1 MMNSLLNDGG
11 GFGPFFLASVLE
23 AAEATVAL
31 AGGAGLIDCK
41 NPSAGAL
48 GALEPIQIQSVVA
61 AVAGRVPV
69 SATIGDLPCDAV
81 VMVTAAEA
89 VAATGV
95 DIVKVGFF
103 GDGDPREAIAALG
116 AANLGHA
123 NLGKTRLVA
132 VLMADRAPDFSLI
145 PLLAKA
151 GFTGVMLDTADK
163 SSGALPDV
171 LDRKTLSDFIARAH
185 GFGLAAGL
193 AGSLRLD
200 HIAGL
205 VALSP
210 DIIGFRGALCN
221 GRRTNGLDAAR
232 VTDVRD
238 AIDAAIADAKN
249 SGSGNLQR
257 SVAQISVAK
266 RSVA

>member
-1 MMNSLLNDGG
+1 MISGLMNDGG
-11 GFGPFFLASVLE
+11 SFAPFFLASVLS
-23 AAEATVAL
+23 AAEATLAL
-31 AGGAGLIDCK
+31 AAGVGLIDCK

-48 GALEPIQIQSVVA
+48 GALDANEIQSVVLR
-61 AVAGRVPV
+61 VAGRVPV
-69 SATIGDLPCDAV
+69 SATIGDLPCDAA

-103 GDGDPREAIAALG
+103 GDSDPREAIAALG
-116 AANLGHA
+116 AAR
-123 NLGKTRLVA
+123 LGKARLVA
-132 VLMADRAPDFSLI
+132 VLMADCAPDFAVI
-145 PLLAKA
+145 PVLAKA
-151 GFTGVMLDTADK
+151 GFIGVMLDTADK

-171 LDRKTLSDFIARAH
+171 LDGETLSDFIARAH

-221 GRRTNGLDAAR
+221 GGRTNGLDATR
-232 VTDVRD
+232 VKDVR
-238 AIDAAIADAKN
+238 AALDAAIAETQPSK
-249 SGSGNLQR
+249 
-257 SVAQISVAK
+257 ISVAK